1 MVILKYI
8 EINNFR
14 SISKMSGAISPN
26 HLNILVGQNDVGKSN
41 FLKALNLF
49 FNNETEIGVPFRFI
63 DDFSKYAIVPQKKA
77 AEITIKLTFTIPK
90 DRFNDAGDLVWTKIW
105 RESGIVKDTLLT
117 LNGREPKGTNRANG
131 WVRKTKYKYVPA
143 TRGAEYFNHLM
154 GNLHDALSE
163 ITPTAFSDASK
174 NFIDGLKNQI
184 DLLVNDIANRLGYS
198 SEIGMPSDFK
208 SLFST
213 LDFGIQSGGTTISLN
228 KRGDGIKAQHIPVIL
243 KFIANHYKSVS
254 GRSIITP
261 DTIWGF
267 EEPENNMEM
276 SNSFKLAKIFA
287 SYSDDIQIFINTHSP
302 AFYSLAKDY
311 PKKTSLFLARKNGQN
326 TLIQSI
332 SVDKINELDE
342 EVGILPIISEYIK
355 KEIEERSKIET
366 RLYELEKKIKEI
378 NKPALVTEGKTD
390 VLILNTAWNKLFPD
404 IPIPFQIFPADNRTD
419 NSGGNG
425 GYSGLN
431 RLLESVRPDAK
442 IHIALYDCDQDGKGQ
457 GYDKLSS
464 NFQELTINDI
474 SIKKHQNAKSFAIL
488 LPAIDEYTQKFKNA
502 DNLQI
507 EFYFD
512 EDELSKKINSKGLI
526 LNKGKVESKV
536 RGKLIKSEECE
547 ELEFMTIDSNSK
559 LNFAQSVVPTLELN
573 AFNRFKKIFELIS
586 KILETYA
593 TNNASLPTAR

>member
-1 MVILKYI
+1 
-8 EINNFR
+8 
-14 SISKMSGAISPN
+14 MSGAISPN

-90 DRFNDAGDLVWTKIW
+90 ERFNDAGDLVWTKIW
-105 RESGIVKDTLLT
+105 RENGIIKDTLLT

-131 WVRKTKYKYVPA
+131 WVRKIKFKYVPA

-163 ITPTAFSDASK
+163 ITPSAFSEASQK
-174 NFIDGLKNQI
+174 FIDGLKNQI
-184 DLLVNDIANRLGYS
+184 ELLVNDIASRLGYS

-276 SNSFKLAKIFA
+276 TNSFKLAKIFA
-287 SYSDDIQIFINTHSP
+287 SYADDLQIFINTHSP

-311 PKKTSLFLARKNGQN
+311 PKKTSLFLARKNGHN

-332 SVDKINELDE
+332 ALDKIQQLDE
-342 EVGILPIISEYIK
+342 EVGILPIVSEYIK
-355 KEIEERSKIET
+355 KEVEERSKIET
-366 RLYELEKKIKEI
+366 RLLDLEKEINEI

-390 VLILNTAWNKLFPD
+390 VLILNTAWSKLFPD
-404 IPIPFQIFPADNRTD
+404 TTTPFQIFPADNRTD

-425 GYSGLN
+425 GYTGLN
-431 RLLESVRPDAK
+431 RLLESVRPNSK
-442 IHIALYDCDQDGKGQ
+442 IHIGLYDCDTAGKES
-457 GYDKLSS
+457 GYDKLTN
-464 NFQELTINDI
+464 NFQEVNINGI
-474 SIKKHQNAKSFAIL
+474 ALKRHQNNRSFAIL
-488 LPAIDEYTQKFKNA
+488 LPAVDEYTTKFKEA

-507 EFYFD
+507 EFYFGQD
-512 EDELSKKINSKGLI
+512 EIRKRISARGLV
-526 LNKGKVESKV
+526 LNKGKIEHKI
-536 RGKLIKSEECE
+536 RGKLIHTEECE
-547 ELEFMTIDSNSK
+547 KIEYMTIDSNSK
-559 LNFAQSVVPTLELN
+559 VYFAEHIVPTLGLN
-573 AFNRFKKIFELIS
+573 SFERFKVLFDLIN
-586 KILETYA
+586 KILE
-593 TNNASLPTAR
+593 